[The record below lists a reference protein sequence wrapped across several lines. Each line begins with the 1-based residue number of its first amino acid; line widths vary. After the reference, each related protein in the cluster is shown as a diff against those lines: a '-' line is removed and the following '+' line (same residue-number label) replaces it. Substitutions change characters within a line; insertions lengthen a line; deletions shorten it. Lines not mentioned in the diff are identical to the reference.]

1 MLAARNPDVEERGE
15 KLQEGGVVPCLF
27 LFLFFFLKMYT
38 RVNTVTEAEARQ
50 PRLEAQH
57 VLKKRGFK

>member
-27 LFLFFFLKMYT
+27 VFVFLFKD
-38 RVNTVTEAEARQ
+38 V
-50 PRLEAQH
+50 
-57 VLKKRGFK
+57 